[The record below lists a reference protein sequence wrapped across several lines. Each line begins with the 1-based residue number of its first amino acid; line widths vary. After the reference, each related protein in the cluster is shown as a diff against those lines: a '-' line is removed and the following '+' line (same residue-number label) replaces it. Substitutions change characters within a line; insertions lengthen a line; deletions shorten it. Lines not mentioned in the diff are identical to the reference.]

1 MSYFQAIVLGFLQGL
16 GEFLPISS
24 SAHLVI
30 GPYFFNWHYQGL
42 RYDVMLHLGTLL
54 AIVAYFWKDWVKII
68 SAGLTRP
75 KEREGR
81 FLWYVLLATIPGALA
96 GYFLEEKAETAF
108 REPQVIAFSLIFF
121 SAVIFLADQLS
132 RNQKGLEDLNLAGI
146 LLVGLAQ
153 SLAIVPGASRS
164 GMTIM
169 MALFLGYR
177 RQAAARISFLLATPL
192 IIGAALLELPRIA
205 LAEVN
210 GPFLAGFLSS
220 AVFGFLSIRFLLS
233 FLKTR
238 NLVPF
243 VVYRLVLAL
252 LILLKYFL

>member
-68 SAGLTRP
+68 SAGLTQP
-75 KEREGR
+75 KDREGR

-96 GYFLEEKAETAF
+96 GYFLEEKAETVF
-108 REPQVIAFSLIFF
+108 REPQVIAVSLIFF
-121 SAVIFLADQLS
+121 SAVIFLADRLA
-132 RNQKGLEDLNLAGI
+132 RNQRGLEDLNLAGI
-146 LLVGLAQ
+146 LLIGLAQ

-220 AVFGFLSIRFLLS
+220 AVFGFLSIRFHL
-233 FLKTR
+233 
-238 NLVPF
+238 
-243 VVYRLVLAL
+243 
-252 LILLKYFL
+252 

>member
-1 MSYFQAIVLGFLQGL
+1 MNYFQALVLGFLQGL

-30 GPYFFNWHYQGL
+30 GPYFFNWNYQGL

-54 AIVAYFWKDWVKII
+54 AIAAYFWKDWIKII
-68 SAGLTRP
+68 VDGLTGKKGP
-75 KEREGR
+75 EGR
-81 FLWYVLLATIPGALA
+81 FLFYLLLATVPGALA
-96 GYFLEEKAETAF
+96 GYFLEEKAETVF
-108 REPQVIAFSLIFF
+108 REPQVIAGSLIFF
-121 SAVIFLADQLS
+121 SLFIFLADRLA
-132 RNQKGLEDLNLAGI
+132 RNRKGLEELSLVEV
-146 LLVGLAQ
+146 LLIGLAQ

-177 RQAAARISFLLATPL
+177 RQAAARFSFLLATPV
-192 IIGAALLELPRIA
+192 IVGAALLELPKIA
-205 LAEVN
+205 LSAID
-210 GPFLAGFLSS
+210 GPFIAGFLSS
-220 AVFGFLSIRFLLS
+220 ALFGFLSIGFLLS

-252 LILLKYFL
+252 LILFKYFL

>member
-1 MSYFQAIVLGFLQGL
+1 MTYFQAVVLGFLQGL

-54 AIVAYFWKDWVKII
+54 AIVVYFWKDWVRII
-68 SAGLTRP
+68 SDGLRRR
-75 KEREGR
+75 KDREGR

-96 GYFLEEKAETAF
+96 GYFLEEKAETVF
-108 REPQVIAFSLIFF
+108 REPYVIAFSLILF
-121 SAVIFLADQLS
+121 SAVIFLADRLA
-132 RNQKGLEDLNLAGI
+132 RNQKELEALNLVEI
-146 LLVGLAQ
+146 LLIGLAQ

-192 IIGAALLELPRIA
+192 IIGAALLELPKIA

-220 AVFGFLSIRFLLS
+220 AFFGFLSIKFLLS

-243 VVYRLVLAL
+243 VVYRLALAL
-252 LILLKYFL
+252 LILLKYFF

>member
-1 MSYFQAIVLGFLQGL
+1 MSYFQAVVLGFLQGL

-54 AIVAYFWKDWVKII
+54 AIVVYFWKDWVKII
-68 SAGLTRP
+68 SDGLRRP
-75 KEREGR
+75 QDREGR

-96 GYFLEEKAETAF
+96 GYFLEEKAETVF
-108 REPQVIAFSLIFF
+108 REPYVIAFSLILF
-121 SAVIFLADQLS
+121 SAVIFLADRLA
-132 RNQKGLEDLNLAGI
+132 RNQKDQEALNLVEI
-146 LLVGLAQ
+146 LLIGLAQ

-177 RQAAARISFLLATPL
+177 RQTAARISFLLATPL
-192 IIGAALLELPRIA
+192 IIGAALLELPKIA

-220 AVFGFLSIRFLLS
+220 AVFGFLSIKFLLS

-243 VVYRLVLAL
+243 VVYRLALAL

>member
-1 MSYFQAIVLGFLQGL
+1 MSYFQAVVLGFLQGL

-30 GPYFFNWHYQGL
+30 VPYFFNWHYQGL

-54 AIVAYFWKDWVKII
+54 AIVVYFWKDWVKII
-68 SAGLTRP
+68 SDGLRRP
-75 KEREGR
+75 QDREGR

-96 GYFLEEKAETAF
+96 GYFLEEKAETVF
-108 REPQVIAFSLIFF
+108 REPYVIAFSLILF
-121 SAVIFLADQLS
+121 SAVIFLADRLA
-132 RNQKGLEDLNLAGI
+132 RNQKDQEALNLVEI
-146 LLVGLAQ
+146 LLIGLAQ

-177 RQAAARISFLLATPL
+177 RQTAARISFLLATPL
-192 IIGAALLELPRIA
+192 IIGAALLELPKIA

-210 GPFLAGFLSS
+210 GPFLAGLLSS
-220 AVFGFLSIRFLLS
+220 AVFGFLSIKFLLS

-243 VVYRLVLAL
+243 VVYRLALAL

>member
-1 MSYFQAIVLGFLQGL
+1 MSHFQAVVLGFLQGL

-42 RYDVMLHLGTLL
+42 CYDVMLHLGTLL

-68 SAGLTRP
+68 RDGLSRP
-75 KEREGR
+75 KDREGR

-96 GYFLEEKAETAF
+96 GYFLEEKAETVL
-108 REPQVIAFSLIFF
+108 REPYVIAFSLILF
-121 SAVIFLADQLS
+121 SAVIFLADRLA
-132 RNQKGLEDLNLAGI
+132 RNQKDLEALNLVEI
-146 LLVGLAQ
+146 LLIGLAQ

-192 IIGAALLELPRIA
+192 VIGAALLELPKIA
-205 LAEVN
+205 LTEVN
-210 GPFLAGFLSS
+210 GPFLSGFLSS
-220 AVFGFLSIRFLLS
+220 AVFGFLSIKFLLS

-243 VVYRLVLAL
+243 VVYRLALAL